1 MHIKAF
7 YWEIIY
13 NLPKNGV
20 SYGNNRIFADQLKH
34 STMNIEEYI
43 VFRVN
48 ALLHAHDAKIVMRL
62 EGGMSN
68 YTYVVECQG
77 KKYTYRVPGKFAERF
92 VDREEEWENIQE
104 VNRLGLNNITEYVEI
119 RSGEKLAEYVEGTI
133 MSTTDVVSYNEMSV
147 KALKKIHSSDMKF
160 RDYNAFGRLDDDQRY
175 CLETGYV
182 FPQEYLDLRKKL
194 DAIRAT
200 QTNVPKVPCHCDY
213 QPTNLVI
220 SGDKLYVL
228 DWEFAGMNDPFYD
241 IACYGNVGF
250 DKALSLLEA
259 YVGHKPTK
267 EELQRLYFHRAFQCL
282 QWFNVAIFKDR
293 VGLSKDLNMDF
304 NAVAFMFL
312 GMTKDLLENYENL

>member
-1 MHIKAF
+1 M
-7 YWEIIY
+7 
-13 NLPKNGV
+13 
-20 SYGNNRIFADQLKH
+20 
-34 STMNIEEYI
+34 TIEEYI

-68 YTYVVECQG
+68 YTYVVESEG
-77 KKYTYRVPGKFAERF
+77 KKYTYRVPGKFAEKF
-92 VDREEEWENIQE
+92 VDRDDEWANIQE
-104 VNRLGLNNITEYVEI
+104 VDRLGLNNVTTYVEI

-133 MSTTDVVSYNEMSV
+133 MSTTDVVSYNAMSV
-147 KALKKIHSSDMKF
+147 KALKQIHNSDLHFK
-160 RDYNAFGRLDDDQRY
+160 DYNAFGRLDDDERY
-175 CLETGYV
+175 CRETG
-182 FPQEYLDLRKKL
+182 FTHPQEYLDLRAKL
-194 DAIRAT
+194 EAMR
-200 QTNVPKVPCHCDY
+200 QSFGQLPSVPCHCDY

-241 IACYGNVGF
+241 IACYGNAGF

-259 YVGHKPTK
+259 YVGHQPTK
-267 EELQRLYFHRAFQCL
+267 DELQRLYFHRAFQCL
-282 QWFNVAIFKDR
+282 QWYNVAIFKDR

-312 GMTKDLLENYENL
+312 GMAKDLLENYDNL

>member
-1 MHIKAF
+1 MPP
-7 YWEIIY
+7 ELLIIII
-13 NLPKNGV
+13 
-20 SYGNNRIFADQLKH
+20 SI
-34 STMNIEEYI
+34 TEMTIENYI
-43 VFRVN
+43 TFRVN
-48 ALLHAHDAKIVMRL
+48 ALLHAQDAKIVMRL

-92 VDREEEWENIQE
+92 VNRVEEWENIQE
-104 VNRLGLNNITEYVEI
+104 VERLGLNNVTEYVEI

-133 MSTTDVVSYNEMSV
+133 MSTTDVVSYNKMSV
-147 KALKKIHSSDMKF
+147 AALKKIHGSDMKF
-160 RDYNAFGRLDDDQRY
+160 RDYNAFGRLDTYQSY
-175 CLETGYV
+175 CLEMGYT

-194 DAIRAT
+194 EAIRAT

-220 SGDKLYVL
+220 SGEKLYVL

-241 IACYGNVGF
+241 IACYGNAGF
-250 DKALSLLEA
+250 DKALALLEE

-267 EELQRLYFHRAFQCL
+267 DELQRLYFHRAFQCL

-293 VGLSKDLNMDF
+293 IGLSKDLNMDF
-304 NAVAFMFL
+304 NAVALFFL
-312 GMTKDLLENYENL
+312 NMAKDLLENYDNL

>member
-1 MHIKAF
+1 MTIED
-7 YWEIIY
+7 YII
-13 NLPKNGV
+13 
-20 SYGNNRIFADQLKH
+20 
-34 STMNIEEYI
+34 
-43 VFRVN
+43 FRVN

-68 YTYVVECQG
+68 YTYVVECGG
-77 KKYTYRVPGKFAERF
+77 KKYTYRVPGKFAEKF
-92 VDREEEWENIQE
+92 VDRDEEWANIQE

-147 KALKKIHSSDMKF
+147 KALKKIHNSDLKF
-160 RDYNAFGRLDDDQRY
+160 KDYNAFGRLDTYQNY
-175 CLETGYV
+175 CIETG
-182 FPQEYLDLRKKL
+182 FTHPQEYPDLRNKL
-194 DAIRAT
+194 EELRK
-200 QTNVPKVPCHCDY
+200 QYVSVSMVPCHCDY

-241 IACYGNVGF
+241 IACYGNAGF

-259 YVGHKPTK
+259 YVGHKPTE
-267 EELQRLYFHRAFQCL
+267 EELKRLYFHRAFQCL
-282 QWFNVAIFKDR
+282 QWYNVAIFKDR

-304 NAVAFMFL
+304 NAVALMFL
-312 GMTKDLLENYENL
+312 GMAKDLLEK

>member
-1 MHIKAF
+1 
-7 YWEIIY
+7 
-13 NLPKNGV
+13 
-20 SYGNNRIFADQLKH
+20 
-34 STMNIEEYI
+34 MNIEEYI

-92 VDREEEWENIQE
+92 VDRDEEWANIQE
-104 VNRLGLNNITEYVEI
+104 VDRLGLNNVTTYVEI

-147 KALKKIHSSDMKF
+147 KALKQIHNSNLKIK
-160 RDYNAFGRLDDDQRY
+160 DYNAFGRLDTYQNY
-175 CLETGYV
+175 CIEMGFTH
-182 FPQEYLDLRKKL
+182 PQEYLDLRNKL
-194 DAIRAT
+194 EELRK
-200 QTNVPKVPCHCDY
+200 QYVSVPMVPCHCDY

-241 IACYGNVGF
+241 IACYGNAGF

-259 YVGHKPTK
+259 YVGHKPT
-267 EELQRLYFHRAFQCL
+267 EDELKRLYFHRAFQCL
-282 QWFNVAIFKDR
+282 QWYNVAIFKDK

-304 NAVAFMFL
+304 NAVALMFL
-312 GMTKDLLENYENL
+312 GMAKDLLEK

>member
-1 MHIKAF
+1 MHI
-7 YWEIIY
+7 IM
-13 NLPKNGV
+13 
-20 SYGNNRIFADQLKH
+20 
-34 STMNIEEYI
+34 TIEEYI

-48 ALLHAHDAKIVMRL
+48 ALLHAHDARIVKRL

-77 KKYTYRVPGKFAERF
+77 KQYTYRVPGKFAERF
-92 VDREEEWENIQE
+92 VDRVEEWENIQE

-133 MSTTDVVSYNEMSV
+133 MSTTDIVSYNKMSV
-147 KALKKIHSSDMKF
+147 AALKKIHGSDLKF
-160 RDYNAFGRLDDDQRY
+160 RDYNAFGRLDTYQGY
-175 CLETGYV
+175 CLEMGFT
-182 FPQEYLDLRKKL
+182 FPQEYLDLRNKL
-194 DAIRAT
+194 DSLRPTIDS
-200 QTNVPKVPCHCDY
+200 VPKVPCHCDY

-241 IACYGNVGF
+241 IACYGNAGF
-250 DKALSLLEA
+250 DKALALLKE
-259 YVGHKPTK
+259 YVGREPNKD
-267 EELQRLYFHRAFQCL
+267 ELQRLYFHRAFQCL

-312 GMTKDLLENYENL
+312 GMAKELLLSL